1 MSVLALT
8 SCGTIAV
15 TDEVLTPQETNKLNM
30 PQLYPVMQEYH
41 AYAEDFSPTKYATS
55 NNSMVN
61 IYYSDAKK
69 LFHRNAD
76 LNFSSAGGEAYGYVR
91 CDDIELKLRYN
102 SWYVIPAILTATLCW
117 CFGCPV
123 TDAIATEK
131 ASFSIL
137 DYQGRVVK
145 EIQVE
150 GKGRVSGTFFVFGKD
165 INRHATIKAH
175 KEVLKAL
182 NEQILSE
189 KGYITAALEQAME
202 EGESRRNRARTA
214 VATNHITYNMG
225 LQALATSENKTAIDL
240 FSQTIQ
246 ESPDHYL
253 AYFGRGI
260 AYANTQQ
267 YTKALSDFK
276 QTTMLAP
283 DYADA
288 YYYQAYLLQQL
299 RRGEES
305 FVPMMKAVENAPDN
319 ENYRMIY
326 AALLESDEQ
335 WEAAQKQLEKVLEH
349 NPDRVEAIDRIAA
362 IKQKKNASQE
372 AELNRTQE
380 LLNQQ
385 MQIMQ
390 MYNQT
395 MQRTMG
401 TLPGNNYP
409 STSVGTASN
418 STRSKTSI
426 ENDLKKANQLLMDMT
441 KYQSNDKS
449 MVNKT
454 IYDGMIQRQE
464 QKIKELEQEL
474 KNAKN

>member
-1 MSVLALT
+1 
-8 SCGTIAV
+8 
-15 TDEVLTPQETNKLNM
+15 
-30 PQLYPVMQEYH
+30 
-41 AYAEDFSPTKYATS
+41 
-55 NNSMVN
+55 
-61 IYYSDAKK
+61 
-69 LFHRNAD
+69 
-76 LNFSSAGGEAYGYVR
+76 
-91 CDDIELKLRYN
+91 
-102 SWYVIPAILTATLCW
+102 
-117 CFGCPV
+117 
-123 TDAIATEK
+123 
-131 ASFSIL
+131 
-137 DYQGRVVK
+137 
-145 EIQVE
+145 
-150 GKGRVSGTFFVFGKD
+150 
-165 INRHATIKAH
+165 
-175 KEVLKAL
+175 
-182 NEQILSE
+182 
-189 KGYITAALEQAME
+189 
-202 EGESRRNRARTA
+202 
-214 VATNHITYNMG
+214 
-225 LQALATSENKTAIDL
+225 
-240 FSQTIQ
+240 
-246 ESPDHYL
+246 
-253 AYFGRGI
+253 
-260 AYANTQQ
+260 
-267 YTKALSDFK
+267 
-276 QTTMLAP
+276 
-283 DYADA
+283 
-288 YYYQAYLLQQL
+288 
-299 RRGEES
+299 
-305 FVPMMKAVENAPDN
+305 MMKAVENAPDN

-372 AELNRTQE
+372 VELNKTQE

-409 STSVGTASN
+409 STSVGTASC

-441 KYQSNDKS
+441 KYQGNDKS